1 MGNQAGAAAPTSGI
15 SRPGTT
21 QNENTTTAAEP
32 VSIGGGERFA
42 SFDDLEAIHDAES
55 ASKKAAKRDAKGAS
69 AGDKVPGADLGKE
82 TEQSDTAPDTK
93 VEAAKLAATKAAEK
107 GKAAADPGKD
117 APKTLKVMGADG
129 KALELSLDSKVEI
142 PINGKLES
150 VTLADLKAEFSGK
163 TDWTRRYQELD
174 KQTKSFK
181 AIMAEVEGAIE
192 EVGSFAKNGDA
203 QGAMEYLYEILGGD
217 PHQARIDLKKWR
229 GAQEEKYKGL
239 SDEER
244 AAAELKEENEYLK
257 KRVESRA
264 ETDKKQKERT
274 AMQTRIDTALEKAGL
289 APEKYKELYN
299 EIRTSGKVKPEDL
312 TPELVV
318 QYHQAIQREE
328 KVVGVL
334 AEVAPELQNEL
345 KVISELRDVW
355 DKNPSFTVD
364 DISDIAKDVYGNKAA
379 KALSRKVKKA
389 EPVKVAPEGTPA
401 KDPRQEAVTF
411 DDLE

>member
-1 MGNQAGAAAPTSGI
+1 M
-15 SRPGTT
+15 
-21 QNENTTTAAEP
+21 
-32 VSIGGGERFA
+32 
-42 SFDDLEAIHDAES
+42 
-55 ASKKAAKRDAKGAS
+55 
-69 AGDKVPGADLGKE
+69 
-82 TEQSDTAPDTK
+82 SDTHPSGSVNADELILISVDDHICEP
-93 VEAAKLAATKAAEK
+93 ATMF
-107 GKAAADPGKD
+107 D
-117 APKTLKVMGADG
+117 AHV
-129 KALELSLDSKVEI
+129 
-142 PINGKLES
+142 
-150 VTLADLKAEFSGK
+150 
-163 TDWTRRYQELD
+163 
-174 KQTKSFK
+174 
-181 AIMAEVEGAIE
+181 
-192 EVGSFAKNGDA
+192 
-203 QGAMEYLYEILGGD
+203 
-217 PHQARIDLKKWR
+217 
-229 GAQEEKYKGL
+229 
-239 SDEER
+239 
-244 AAAELKEENEYLK
+244 
-257 KRVESRA
+257 
-264 ETDKKQKERT
+264 
-274 AMQTRIDTALEKAGL
+274 
-289 APEKYKELYN
+289 PEKYKELYN